1 MGFNSGFKGLND
13 DTEIIWLLNMST
25 SLQVKFNNS
34 NINNNIYSIMTEKLQ
49 KFDIQT
55 TVHGDIFL

>member
-1 MGFNSGFKGLND
+1 
-13 DTEIIWLLNMST
+13 
-25 SLQVKFNNS
+25 
-34 NINNNIYSIMTEKLQ
+34 MTKKLQ

>member
-1 MGFNSGFKGLND
+1 M
-13 DTEIIWLLNMST
+13 IWLLNMST

-34 NINNNIYSIMTEKLQ
+34 NINNNIYSIMTKKLQ